1 MAELIAFNRGVP
13 PLESFPK
20 EELVISARNAI
31 LNEGDQ
37 ILQYG
42 GAMGYL
48 PLREW
53 VAEKFCTQPDQVI
66 VGQGSLQLLDTFIKT
81 SIQTGEHVFIE
92 QPVYDRVLTL
102 FNRGG
107 VNLNGFMLRS
117 GSMDLGEIES
127 VLKKGVVP
135 KAFYVI
141 PDFQNPSGAEMPLE
155 IREGLVELANVYG
168 FLLIED
174 GAYRHLRYKGEDLP
188 RLVDLDPQHVLHM
201 SSFSKMI
208 SPGIRVGYMV
218 GRKDLISTLAGYAEN
233 TYINASFIN
242 QAIISDFIQRGLM
255 EDHVDFLKSLY
266 RPKWEKIL
274 AVLEKYMGG
283 LGDWIEP
290 KGGFFTGVFL
300 KGQKRLPDTQT
311 LQDHGLMLMGGRGFF
326 NEGGDNFIR
335 LPFAAPSLDQIDWGV
350 RILSQLI

>member
-1 MAELIAFNRGVP
+1 ML
-13 PLESFPK
+13 
-20 EELVISARNAI
+20 
-31 LNEGDQ
+31 
-37 ILQYG
+37 
-42 GAMGYL
+42 
-48 PLREW
+48 
-53 VAEKFCTQPDQVI
+53 
-66 VGQGSLQLLDTFIKT
+66 
-81 SIQTGEHVFIE
+81 
-92 QPVYDRVLTL
+92 
-102 FNRGG
+102 RGG
-107 VNLNGFMLRS
+107 SV
-117 GSMDLGEIES
+117 DLGEIES

-174 GAYRHLRYKGEDLP
+174 GAYRHLRYEGEDLP

-218 GRKDLISTLAGYAEN
+218 GRKELISTLAGYAEN
-233 TYINASFIN
+233 TYINASYIN

-274 AVLEKYMGG
+274 AVLGKYMGG

-300 KGQKRLPDTQT
+300 KGQKKLPDRQT

-335 LPFAAPSLDQIDWGV
+335 LPFAAPSLDQIDRGV

>member
-1 MAELIAFNRGVP
+1 MVELIAFNRGVP
-13 PLESFPK
+13 PPESFPK

-31 LNEGDQ
+31 LNEGDL

-42 GAMGYL
+42 GAIGYL

-53 VAEKFCTQPDQVI
+53 IADNFGALSEQVI
-66 VGQGSLQLLDTFIKT
+66 IGQGSLQLLDTFIKT
-81 SIQTGEHVFIE
+81 SIFPGEHVFIE

-102 FNRGG
+102 FKRGG
-107 VNLNGFMLRS
+107 VNLSGFMLRG

-127 VLKKGVVP
+127 QLKKGIVP
-135 KAFYVI
+135 RAFYVI

-155 IREGLVELANVYG
+155 TRRGLVDLANTYD

-174 GAYRHLRYKGEDLP
+174 GAYRHLRYAGEDLP
-188 RLVDLDPQHVLHM
+188 RLYDLDPGHVLHM
-201 SSFSKMI
+201 SSFSKLI

-233 TYINASFIN
+233 TYINASYIN

-255 EDHVDFLKSLY
+255 GDHTNFLNGLY
-266 RPKWEKIL
+266 QPKWQKIL
-274 AVLEKYMGG
+274 AVLNEFMGG

-300 KGQKRLPDTQT
+300 KDGKKFPDPQI
-311 LQDHGLMLMGGRGFF
+311 LHDHGLMLMDGCGFF
-326 NEGGDNFIR
+326 INGGENFIR
-335 LPFAAPSLDQIDWGV
+335 LPFAAPSLEQIEQGV
-350 RILSQLI
+350 RTLSEII